1 MHVDTDLTTLF
12 VIALIAA
19 MTPLLIGLL
28 RLPVP
33 EVVLLIVFGALF
45 GPSVLGLIQLGEPI
59 NLLKE
64 VGLAFL
70 FFVAGYELDQGAIK
84 GRSGRL
90 AGAGWLISLVLSL
103 LVVWPLT
110 AVGLVRDSVGVAICL
125 TSTALG
131 TLLPI
136 LRDRGDLSTPFGT
149 YFMGAGAVGE
159 FGPVLAIS
167 LLLSSRSSFV
177 SLLILTGFAVV
188 AVLVYLL
195 PPRLMGPQ
203 VLDVI
208 SRTRK
213 TSAQSGVRW
222 VLVLL
227 FALLAFASVAGLD
240 VVLGAFIAGVV
251 LKLWMTKEDE
261 QDEAPLDEKIE
272 GIAFGF
278 FIPLFFIL
286 SGASLDLA
294 AIAEKP
300 LRMLVFFVLLLAVRG
315 LPQFFLYR
323 DAIPDVR
330 ERWRFTLYVA
340 TGLPILV
347 AVTTIGLDT
356 GVMLPE
362 NAAALVGAGALS
374 VLVFPFVAD
383 RLVPKVRTPDG
394 PSARSSSPGGRASG

>member
-1 MHVDTDLTTLF
+1 VSVDSNLTSLF

-19 MTPLLIGLL
+19 ATPLIIGLF

-45 GPSVLGLIQLGEPI
+45 GPALLGFITLSEPI
-59 NLLKE
+59 ALLKE

-70 FFVAGYELDQGAIK
+70 FFVAGYELDQEAIK
-84 GRSGRL
+84 GTSGRL
-90 AGAGWLISLVLSL
+90 AGVGWLISLVLSL
-103 LVVWPLT
+103 VVVWPQT
-110 AVGLVRDSVGVAICL
+110 AMGLVRDSIGVAICL

-131 TLLPI
+131 TLLPV
-136 LRDRGDLSTPFGT
+136 LRDRGDLSTPFGR
-149 YFMGAGAVGE
+149 YFMGAGAAGE
-159 FGPVLAIS
+159 FGPILAIS

-177 SLLILTGFAVV
+177 SLLVLTGFALV
-188 AVLVYLL
+188 ALLVYLL
-195 PPRLMGPQ
+195 PPRLVSPA
-203 VLDVI
+203 VLEVVD
-208 SRTRK
+208 RTRE

-240 VVLGAFIAGVV
+240 IVLGAFIAGVV
-251 LKLWMTKEDE
+251 LRLWLTRESM
-261 QDEAPLDEKIE
+261 DEAPLDTKVE

-294 AIAEKP
+294 SIAQKP
-300 LRMLVFFVLLLAVRG
+300 LRLLVFFVLLLLVRG

-323 DAIPDVR
+323 HAIPATRV
-330 ERWRFTLYVA
+330 RWRFVLYVA
-340 TGLPILV
+340 TGLPIIV
-347 AVTTIGLDT
+347 AVTTIGLET

-383 RLVPKVRTPDG
+383 RL
-394 PSARSSSPGGRASG
+394 AGGRGRAASDEEPAAEPA